1 MITEIIIIEHYLE
14 IQCFELLW
22 HASSTFGPQ
31 RRKQCPLMFEFVVDN
46 DAKNTIAGL
55 KEFVNIY
62 KRSTFKQQIIAYF
75 KIISKINIFAVSI
88 GRSLLLLTFFLIF
101 DDNNNNNL
109 FDNISFFGFSP
120 KKSKYE
126 ISNFK

>member
-22 HASSTFGPQ
+22 QASSTFGPQ

-75 KIISKINIFAVSI
+75 KIISKINSFAVSI

-101 DDNNNNNL
+101 DDIKR
-109 FDNISFFGFSP
+109 FNIINI
-120 KKSKYE
+120 KM
-126 ISNFK
+126 IR